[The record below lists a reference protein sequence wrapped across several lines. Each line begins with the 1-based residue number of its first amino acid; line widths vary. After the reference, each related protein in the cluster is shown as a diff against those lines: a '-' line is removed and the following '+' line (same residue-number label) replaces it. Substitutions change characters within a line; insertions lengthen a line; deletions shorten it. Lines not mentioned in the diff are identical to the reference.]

1 MKIVFQILGMF
12 ADQPRLRL
20 FSHLFKSLD
29 QDKNDRG
36 ISVLTSQYFK
46 VFCDRGDLSLYL
58 AYARDELFDLLLNC
72 LKEGAPYILELTE
85 RI

>member
-1 MKIVFQILGMF
+1 MKIVLQVLGMF

-20 FSHLFKSLD
+20 FSHLFKCLD

-46 VFCDRGDLSLYL
+46 VFCDSGVL
-58 AYARDELFDLLLNC
+58 
-72 LKEGAPYILELTE
+72 
-85 RI
+85 